1 MACTAF
7 KSLLAYWICG
17 AAKIPLC
24 KNKIRFYHKELTW
37 PCLTVIPLHQNF
49 FQTEILKIFR
59 EIKLILFFS
68 SFETKDSCELVKEYV
83 YTALVSKC
91 RPRSMTIH
99 DTPSTR
105 RHSFPPDKRARAWT
119 ASNSTDIHRK
129 QLGKEKVRC
138 GPFFGFKNLEL
149 GISVKHFYF
158 SRLKNGSKTKLTTW
172 MHLIMFS
179 CRLRTRWLHIFHI
192 IYHLGPTHQSF
203 YAVFRHPNAECLSLM
218 LRLLLFIENKPN
230 KPFFQKRVV
239 IIPCW
244 EAL

>member
-1 MACTAF
+1 MIMSHCDSTQ
-7 KSLLAYWICG
+7 
-17 AAKIPLC
+17 
-24 KNKIRFYHKELTW
+24 NLTMY
-37 PCLTVIPLHQNF
+37 HQNTDRF
-49 FQTEILKIFR
+49 LKFN
-59 EIKLILFFS
+59 FS

-138 GPFFGFKNLEL
+138 GFVARNFGFQNLEQ

-158 SRLKNGSKTKLTTW
+158 SRLK
-172 MHLIMFS
+172 M
-179 CRLRTRWLHIFHI
+179 
-192 IYHLGPTHQSF
+192 
-203 YAVFRHPNAECLSLM
+203 V
-218 LRLLLFIENKPN
+218 
-230 KPFFQKRVV
+230 QKRNSRLE
-239 IIPCW
+239 CT
-244 EAL
+244 